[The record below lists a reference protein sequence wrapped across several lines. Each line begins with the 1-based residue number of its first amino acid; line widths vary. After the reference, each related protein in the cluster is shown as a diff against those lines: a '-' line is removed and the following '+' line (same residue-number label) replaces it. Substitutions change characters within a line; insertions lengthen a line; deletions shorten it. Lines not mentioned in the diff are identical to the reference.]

1 MDDLFD
7 VLIYI
12 YIFPVDAYYEPLA
25 SVVHDI
31 YIYSY
36 YCLI

>member
-1 MDDLFD
+1 MYL
-7 VLIYI
+7 

-31 YIYSY
+31 YIHIIVNLVLQMINY
-36 YCLI
+36 